1 VKWLAIVLIA
11 GFVAAG
17 IAMSAVTS
25 VDKAPRMT
33 AEQLKSMMGNPGV
46 IILESRIDS
55 EWKESPAKIKGAV
68 RLNPSSAKAMMDKIP
83 KDKTLVFYC
92 A

>member
-1 VKWLAIVLIA
+1 MKWLAIILIA

-17 IAMSAVTS
+17 IAMSAITS
-25 VDKAPRMT
+25 ADKVPRMT
-33 AEQLKSMMGNPGV
+33 AEQLKSMMGNPDVV
-46 IILESRIDS
+46 ILDSRIDS
-55 EWKESPAKIKGAV
+55 EWNESPNKIKGAI